1 MAEITTVARGER
13 LLESAG
19 RSSPKMNPP
28 RLSSTFAI
36 PLMAAAFCAAGPV
49 SGQSRTDGAPP
60 PPKLEPL
67 PDAGIDSELEPQVT
81 IIRRQTET
89 IEEARVNG
97 RLVWIRVTPL
107 HGKPYYL
114 VPDPSGSGLIR
125 RDSFDFGVKV
135 PLWDL
140 LRF

>member
-1 MAEITTVARGER
+1 M
-13 LLESAG
+13 
-19 RSSPKMNPP
+19 KPP
-28 RLSSTFAI
+28 CLSCTLAI
-36 PLMAAAFCAAGPV
+36 FVAAAAICAAGSV
-49 SGQSRTDGAPP
+49 SAQPKTTDVPP

-67 PDAGIDSELEPQVT
+67 PDDGVDAELEPQIT

-89 IEEARVNG
+89 IEEARVSG

-114 VPDPSGSGLIR
+114 VPDPSGSGMIR

>member
-1 MAEITTVARGER
+1 MKPR
-13 LLESAG
+13 
-19 RSSPKMNPP
+19 
-28 RLSSTFAI
+28 RLSRTLATTA
-36 PLMAAAFCAAGPV
+36 LAAALCAAPPV
-49 SGQSRTDGAPP
+49 AAQAQPAEAPP

-67 PDAGIDSELEPQVT
+67 PEAGVDPELEPEIT

-114 VPDPSGSGLIR
+114 IPDPNGYGLIR

-135 PLWDL
+135 PMWDL